1 MTEEHPIYAI
11 LREARKLKASD
22 VHIAPNKPIAVRI
35 HGSIERPWPER
46 RITGDQIRT
55 FLKEDGLGDIRE
67 RLDKEGTADGSLPD
81 FEEDLDGN
89 ETAIG
94 PVRIHATA
102 TMDGVRLA
110 LRLLALDV
118 AEFDSLGLPVV
129 IAELSTKQSGLI
141 LFVGPTGSG
150 KTTSMAS
157 LVQRI
162 VTQAKKHVVTIED
175 PIEYRFKDGE
185 GIVSQTE
192 IGAEGQ
198 AKSFSEALRSV
209 LRQDPDV
216 LLVGECRDTATM
228 AAAIEVGEQG
238 RLCFTTVHARD
249 ASSVFDRIIGAFP
262 ADAQPQIRVSLANA
276 FTAVVVLRLLPRKD
290 GIGRVAAAEVL
301 VATDPIR
308 ALIRDDKTSGIR
320 NAITT
325 GKGQGMQTLEAD
337 ISRLVYDL
345 QIVDE
350 QVGKEAAVRPEEV
363 RPTGA
368 SSGGN
373 ANANGR
379 GAGEGGA
386 VRPVKPMFAGT

>member
-1 MTEEHPIYAI
+1 MTAEHPIYDL

-22 VHIAPNKPIAVRI
+22 LHIAPNKPVAVRI
-35 HGSIERPWPER
+35 HGSIEHPWPDR
-46 RITGDQIRT
+46 KITGDQIRS

-81 FEEDLDGN
+81 LGEEPGV
-89 ETAIG
+89 EQMPIG
-94 PVRIHATA
+94 PVRVHATA
-102 TMDGVRLA
+102 TLDGVRLA

-118 AEFDSLGLPVV
+118 AEFGSLGLPAV
-129 IAELSTKQSGLI
+129 IAELTEKQSGLI

-150 KTTSMAS
+150 KTTSIAS
-157 LVQRI
+157 LIQMVLNQSR
-162 VTQAKKHVVTIED
+162 KHVVTIED
-175 PIEYRFKDGE
+175 PVEYRFRDGL

-198 AKSFSEALRSV
+198 ARTFSEALRSV

-216 LLVGECRDTATM
+216 VLVGESRDTATM

-262 ADAQPQIRVSLANA
+262 AEAQPQIRVSLANA
-276 FTAVVVLRLLPRKD
+276 FAAVVVLRLLPRKD
-290 GIGRVAAAEVL
+290 GTGRVAASEVL
-301 VATDPIR
+301 VATDAVR
-308 ALIRDDKTSGIR
+308 ALIRDDKTSSIR

-325 GKGQGMQTLEAD
+325 GRAAGMQTLEAD

-345 QIVDE
+345 KIVDE
-350 QVGKEAAVRPEEV
+350 QVGKEAAVRAEEV
-363 RPTGA
+363 RPTGVEGA
-368 SSGGN
+368 GTNGARGSESGGT
-373 ANANGR
+373 R
-379 GAGEGGA
+379 SVSKIFSGG
-386 VRPVKPMFAGT
+386 